1 MNVHVSPDNRLAAV
15 DHGLFTQHH
24 AVGRNLA
31 IQVVWVYEHPIDLEG
46 VKRFHHNL
54 GCGLL
59 GRRIERS
66 PLPFARHHWIIDR
79 RPSEL
84 DLDDCARPRADLS
97 EWADERS
104 QMPIDPERGP
114 GWHLGILP
122 LTDGT
127 TAVSL
132 VLSHYLVDGLGLVL
146 TLIDAAV
153 GNNRHLGYPPP
164 RARPRLRAVV
174 QDARQTVR
182 DVPEVARALRAAAKQ
197 ARRQRQDMAGQPAPP
212 PAALLGAGLADDQI
226 VVPGITVCVDLADWD
241 ARADALGGTSST
253 LGAGFAARL
262 GDLIGRRR
270 THDGAVTL
278 ELPMNERTENDS
290 RANAMSFVR
299 VGLDPSRVATDLS
312 DARAVIKAALTAREQ
327 SRDDAMQIAWLA
339 AFTPKRAFRRMDDAM
354 VADPDCPVFYSNLG
368 DVGGL
373 VNHIDGTP
381 AEYVSPR
388 VIAQHESR
396 RWLDRTGGQMI
407 LQLVRVPGRCV
418 ISVNAY
424 QPGAENSK
432 PALREMAA
440 RALAEF
446 ALAGSI
452 D

>member
-1 MNVHVSPDNRLAAV
+1 MNADARRDIRLAAV
-15 DHGLFTQHH
+15 DHGLFTQHR
-24 AVGRNLA
+24 AIGRNLV
-31 IQVVWVYEHPIDLEG
+31 IQVVWVYEHPIDLDG
-46 VKRFHHNL
+46 VRRFHHNL
-54 GCGLL
+54 SLGLL

-66 PLPFARHHWIIDR
+66 PLPFARNIWVLDQ
-79 RPSEL
+79 RPRDI
-84 DLDDCARPRADLS
+84 DLDDRARPRVELS

-104 QMPIDPERGP
+104 QLPIDPERGP

-122 LTDGT
+122 LTDGS

-153 GNNRHLGYPPP
+153 GNSRHLSYPPP
-164 RARPRLRAVV
+164 RSRPRLRAVA
-174 QDARQTVR
+174 QDARQTAH
-182 DVPEVARALRAAAKQ
+182 DVPEVVRAFVAGAKQ
-197 ARRQRQDMAGQPAPP
+197 ARNQRREKSPTPAQSPVASP
-212 PAALLGAGLADDQI
+212 NLGGDDNI
-226 VVPGITVCVDLADWD
+226 VVPGITICINIDDWD
-241 ARADALGGTSST
+241 ARANALGGNSNT
-253 LGAGFAARL
+253 LGAAFAAKC
-262 GDLIGRRR
+262 GELIGRHRAG
-270 THDGAVTL
+270 DGDVVL
-278 ELPMNERTENDS
+278 ELPMNERTEDDS

-299 VGLDPSRVATDLS
+299 VGLDPTVVGQDLQ
-312 DARAVIKAALTAREQ
+312 DARSRIKQALSTREQ
-327 SRDDAMQIAWLA
+327 TRDNTWQIAWLA
-339 AFTPKRAFRRMDDAM
+339 LLTPKRTFRRLDDAM
-354 VADPDCPVFYSNLG
+354 VADPDAPVFYSNLG

-407 LQLVRVPGRCV
+407 LQLVRVPSRCV

-424 QPGAENSK
+424 QPGGKNTK
-432 PALREMAA
+432 PALRELAA

-446 ALAGSI
+446 GLTGSI